1 LRYRSAFIF
10 FQVAKQYS
18 IAMSVDAMLRAFAQ
32 LRVDLARSL
41 KGILVQ
47 AFGILSSALHG
58 IGNVR
63 VAGSGAVMDVDGT
76 LSKFWLLSADALS
89 GRLGSRPGGL
99 DQAEAER
106 RLGALG
112 RNVLASGHR
121 PGLGK
126 RIWRRIAEPLVAIL
140 AVAAILSIF
149 FGDAASAAIILV
161 VLILSITLDLAQ
173 EHKAERAVDRLRQS
187 VAIMVDV
194 LRSGQLAQVAC
205 EAIVPGDV
213 VRLKAG
219 DLVPA
224 DGLILSDTN
233 ANANESVLTGEAYP
247 AAKRAGSCCA
257 DTAADAHNALFAGT
271 CLVSGEATMLV
282 ARTGASTML
291 GAIAS
296 SLMHERPPTAFEQ
309 SIHRLGYLV
318 LRFTVFLSLFVLL
331 VHLLNHR
338 PILES
343 FLFAIAL
350 AVGLTPELLPMVT
363 TVSLARGALRLA
375 DRNVV
380 VKRLSAM
387 HDLGALDVLCT
398 DKTGTLTEARIEL
411 AGYPDATGSNSGRV
425 LELAGL
431 NSAFVSGVRSP
442 LDDAI
447 IAKAGP
453 AAAGWA
459 KLAELPFDYD
469 RRRVSVVTSS
479 RHGRILITKGAP
491 EVVLALSTKVEHAD
505 GSVSQLTQEQR
516 GQLAARIDALAE
528 LGQRALGIAWRPL
541 PQGGCAVN
549 LEDEQQLVFAGYCVF
564 VDPPKTTASS
574 ALLRLASVG
583 VRVKIISGDHP
594 LVVRHLIRSLGI
606 QAEGLLTGADLE
618 AMTAQALASAAER
631 TDVFCRVSPE
641 QKARIVR
648 ALRAG
653 GSTVGFLGDG
663 VNDAPAI
670 RGADVGIS
678 VQGATEIARDA
689 ADIILLQNDLG
700 VLADGIEEGRRTF
713 ANVSKYVRMVL
724 SSNLGNMLSMAAASL
739 WLPFLPLTAVQIL
752 INNLLYDAS
761 EIGIPFDRVEPTEL
775 ARPHGWDMGEVL
787 RFMLI
792 LGPLSSAFDL
802 LTFLALRQ
810 GFGVDVEQFRT
821 AWFLESMATQI
832 LVIFVI
838 RTRTPAWRALP
849 DPVLTTTSLAALL
862 AATILAL
869 TPLGTTL
876 GFASLPMAVTAAVF
890 AIVAAYLAAAEA
902 MKRFALPPG

>member
-1 LRYRSAFIF
+1 MSRGLQQFKIDLGSA
-10 FQVAKQYS
+10 
-18 IAMSVDAMLRAFAQ
+18 R
-32 LRVDLARSL
+32 
-41 KGILVQ
+41 KGIL
-47 AFGILSSALHG
+47 AHAIAIASSAL
-58 IGNVR
+58 GNFRKVR
-63 VAGSGAVMDVDGT
+63 RPSNSTVTMVDGI
-76 LSKFWLLSADALS
+76 LSKFWLCSIDALCA
-89 GRLGSRPGGL
+89 RLASKPEGL

-106 RLGALG
+106 RLAGLG

-121 PGLGK
+121 PGLAK

-140 AVAAILSIF
+140 AVAAILSMF
-149 FGDAASAAIILV
+149 FGDAVSACIILL
-161 VLILSITLDLAQ
+161 VLILSTTLDLAQ
-173 EHKAERAVDRLRQS
+173 EHKAERAVDRLRKS

-194 LRSGQLAQVAC
+194 LRSGQVAQVAC
-205 EAIVPGDV
+205 EAIVAGDV

-224 DGLILSDTN
+224 DGLILWE
-233 ANANESVLTGEAYP
+233 AHAHANETVLTGEAYP
-247 AAKRAGSCCA
+247 AAKHAGTCFA

-282 ARTGASTML
+282 VRTGASTML
-291 GAIAS
+291 GGIAS
-296 SLMHERPPTAFEQ
+296 RLMDERPPTAFEQ
-309 SIHRLGYLV
+309 SMHRLGFLV

-375 DRNVV
+375 DRQVV

-387 HDLGALDVLCT
+387 HDLGSLDILCT

-411 AGYPDATGSNSGRV
+411 AAYPDLTGGNSGRV

-447 IAKAGP
+447 MAK
-453 AAAGWA
+453 AAAGSQGWE
-459 KLAELPFDYD
+459 KVAELPFDYE
-469 RRRVSVVTSS
+469 RRRVSVVAGGSN
-479 RHGRILITKGAP
+479 GQILITKGAP
-491 EVVLALSTKVEHAD
+491 EVVLALSSKIQQAD
-505 GSVSQLTQEQR
+505 GSVTELTDEER
-516 GQLAARIDALAE
+516 AHLTAKINEFAG

-541 PQGGCAVN
+541 RREARLVH
-549 LEDEQQLVFAGYCVF
+549 LEDEQDLVFAGYCVF
-564 VDPPKTTASS
+564 VDPPKVTAAP
-574 ALLRLASVG
+574 ALARLAAAG

-606 QAEGLLTGADLE
+606 PAEGELTGADLE
-618 AMTAQALASAAER
+618 AMTSQALVSAVAR
-631 TDVFCRVSPE
+631 NDVFCRVSPE
-641 QKARIVR
+641 QKERIVR
-648 ALRAG
+648 ALKAR

-670 RGADVGIS
+670 RRADVGIS

-713 ANVSKYVRMVL
+713 VNVSKYVRMVL
-724 SSNLGNMLSMAAASL
+724 SSNVGNMLSMAAASL

-752 INNLLYDAS
+752 VNNLLYDAS
-761 EIGIPFDRVEPTEL
+761 EIGIPFDRVEPAEL
-775 ARPHGWDMGEVL
+775 ARPHTWDMGEVL

-792 LGPLSSAFDL
+792 LGPLSSVFDL
-802 LTFLALRQ
+802 LTFLVLRQ
-810 GFGVDVEQFRT
+810 GFGVGVEQFRT

-838 RTRTPAWRALP
+838 RTRMPAWRAWP
-849 DPVLTTTSLAALL
+849 HPFLTTTSLAALL
-862 AATILAL
+862 AAAVLAL
-869 TPLGTTL
+869 TPLGSPL
-876 GFASLPMAVTAAVF
+876 GFTSLPLALTSTVLV
-890 AIVAAYLAAAEA
+890 IVVAYLAAAEL
-902 MKRFALPPG
+902 MKRFALPAPVI

>member
-1 LRYRSAFIF
+1 
-10 FQVAKQYS
+10 
-18 IAMSVDAMLRAFAQ
+18 MMVDA
-32 LRVDLARSL
+32 
-41 KGILVQ
+41 
-47 AFGILSSALHG
+47 
-58 IGNVR
+58 
-63 VAGSGAVMDVDGT
+63 T
-76 LSKFWLLSADALS
+76 LQKFWLFSADALCA
-89 GRLGSRPGGL
+89 RLVSRPEGL
-99 DQAEAER
+99 DQTEAER
-106 RLGALG
+106 RLADLG
-112 RNVLASGHR
+112 RNVLASSHR
-121 PGLGK
+121 PGLAK

-149 FGDAASAAIILV
+149 FGDAVSASIILL

-173 EHKAERAVDRLRQS
+173 EHKAERAVDRLRRS

-194 LRSGQLAQVAC
+194 LRSGQLVQVAC
-205 EAIVPGDV
+205 EEIVPGDV
-213 VRLKAG
+213 VRLKTG

-224 DGLILSDTN
+224 DGLILSE
-233 ANANESVLTGEAYP
+233 AHAHANETVLTGEAYP
-247 AAKRAGSCCA
+247 AAKHAGKCSA
-257 DTAADAHNALFAGT
+257 DVAADACNALFAGT
-271 CLVSGEATMLV
+271 CLVSGEVTMLV
-282 ARTGASTML
+282 VRTGASTML

-375 DRNVV
+375 DRKVV

-387 HDLGALDVLCT
+387 HDLGSLDVLCT

-411 AGYPDATGSNSGRV
+411 AAYPDVTGSNSDRV

-447 IAKAGP
+447 MAKAATG
-453 AAAGWA
+453 AAGWT
-459 KLAELPFDYD
+459 KIAELPFDYD
-469 RRRVSVVTSS
+469 RRRVSVVTGGSN
-479 RHGRILITKGAP
+479 GRILITKGAP

-505 GSVSQLTQEQR
+505 GSVAELTEEQR
-516 GQLAARIDALAE
+516 TQLAAKIDEFAQQ
-528 LGQRALGIAWRPL
+528 GQRALGIAWRPL
-541 PQGGCAVN
+541 QDNAQLVH
-549 LEDEQQLVFAGYCVF
+549 LEDEQELVFAGYGVF
-564 VDPPKTTASS
+564 VDPPKITAAP
-574 ALLRLASVG
+574 ALARLAAAG

-594 LVVRHLIRSLGI
+594 LVVRHLISLLGLG
-606 QAEGLLTGADLE
+606 AEGELTGADLE
-618 AMTAQALASAAER
+618 AMTHQALASAVDR
-631 TDVFCRVSPE
+631 NDVFCRVSPE
-641 QKARIVR
+641 QKERIVR
-648 ALRAG
+648 ALRAR

-670 RGADVGIS
+670 RRADVGIS

-713 ANVSKYVRMVL
+713 VNVSKYVRMVL
-724 SSNLGNMLSMAAASL
+724 SSNIGNMLSMAAASL

-752 INNLLYDAS
+752 VNNLLYDAS

-775 ARPHGWDMGEVL
+775 ARPHTWDMGEVL

-792 LGPLSSAFDL
+792 LGPLSSVFDL
-802 LTFLALRQ
+802 LTFLALRE
-810 GFGVDVEQFRT
+810 GFGVGVEQFRT

-838 RTRTPAWRALP
+838 RTRMPAWQALP
-849 DPVLTTTSLAALL
+849 HPFLTTTSLAALL
-862 AATILAL
+862 AAMVLAL
-869 TPLGTTL
+869 TPLGSPL
-876 GFASLPMAVTAAVF
+876 GFTSLPMAVTLAVLL
-890 AIVAAYLAAAEA
+890 IVVAYLAAAEL
-902 MKRFALPPG
+902 MKDFALPAPQVI